1 MSSFTRTAFQNVG
14 GKLDQLTLDQRT
26 PPIVRKVYETVT
38 DLAGRYASSVLSV
51 QNQPGTAG
59 AAAGAAGAGAVG
71 GGNGNGGGA
80 SSATAGGN
88 AGATQRR

>member
-59 AAAGAAGAGAVG
+59 AAGAGAVG